1 MKHDGQKTQ
10 RVSGKKKKAQTQT
23 YTYRR
28 TIKYAEKK
36 KTVNNLQLCFAQA

>member
-1 MKHDGQKTQ
+1 MTDKKHNAL
-10 RVSGKKKKAQTQT
+10 VEKKKKAQTQT